1 MPTQEESLNADIAHA
16 RRLVNEGRLARE
28 SFIDQAMRNDMMFTG
43 RIQQEDIPARGHS
56 YLLIN
61 KTGQAIITHAQIML
75 ESRPR
80 RMVTA
85 RETRIEPEYWLTRR
99 ALRTVQKA
107 MADLAIPA
115 AEEGGEDDLGLIP
128 EDELVQQPTT
138 ETEGFDFALLDEPG
152 RSDQHAFRVSEAFFQ
167 RVSALTQPGAVS
179 DPRTGQPAAPL
190 LRAGRDIFTL
200 DDTMTAKIVN
210 NNLDIAWDIDDRDA
224 WLTDNVVNTKKFGM
238 QGSMYAYDKDEQRG
252 RCFDVHIKNLFL
264 PKTCTGI
271 RDAEFVIVRE
281 FVSKEEAKERW
292 PEADAEIEKMSGE
305 NTTGGTLDAPWVGV
319 EFDRKMIW
327 VWHVW
332 QRNYRYPMSPDDALA
347 MGRVVLKR
355 VPTGALKP
363 DGQQEMKSVYLLTDE
378 EFNVTDEEVTPE
390 DKKWPKRRGI
400 RQQQFLGTDLQV
412 RVDDGECPYWDIP
425 VVLNRNIPL
434 SYQPFG
440 QGEPERLWFIQKMI
454 DKLAS
459 IIIDH
464 LTYFRSPQQIYP
476 ISVYKRLKGVNML
489 HSYPGRDAV
498 LDDATFDRY
507 TEFFQSG
514 RGFNVE
520 VPSITTSGYVDLWQL
535 AMQIHDQL
543 SNNAPVLQGESPGA
557 NASGKKVQ
565 LLQQSARGVIAFGSA
580 QLEQMLRNLT
590 RLEIDAMRK
599 WMPLRMWER
608 MNDSVPPE
616 ILEAARIR
624 SRKMDFDLKIEVV
637 SGSGQLREQ
646 KKVEAINE
654 VSAGLRSPQS
664 YRRVAEIEEEDP
676 DWQPAV
682 PQQGLASAA
691 SAA

>member
-1 MPTQEESLNADIAHA
+1 MVAKAEDRLNEDIAHA
-16 RRLVNEGRLARE
+16 RRLMNEGRLARE

-85 RETRIEPEYWLTRR
+85 RETRIEPEYWMTRR
-99 ALRTVQKA
+99 ALRTLQKA
-107 MADLAIPA
+107 MAIEVVDSV
-115 AEEGGEDDLGLIP
+115 EEGIDDDMGLIP
-128 EDELVQQPTT
+128 PEEKVQKPVS
-138 ETEGFDFALLDEPG
+138 ETEGFDFALLDKPE
-152 RSDQHAFRVSEAFFQ
+152 RSEQNAFRVSEGFFNRAMQ
-167 RVSALTQPGAVS
+167 FAQPGAVT
-179 DPRTGQPAAPL
+179 DPMTGEPAAPL
-190 LRAGRDIFTL
+190 LVAGRDIFTL
-200 DDTMTAKIVN
+200 DDSLTAKIIN
-210 NNLDIAWDIDDRDA
+210 NNLDISWDQDDRDV

-238 QGSMYAYDKDEQRG
+238 QPALYAYDREEQKG
-252 RCFDVHIKNLFL
+252 RVFDVHIKNLFL

-271 RDAEFVIVRE
+271 KDAEFVIVRE
-281 FVSKEEAKERW
+281 FVSKDEARERW
-292 PEADAEIEKMSGE
+292 PDATKEIDEIGNEQS
-305 NTTGGTLDAPWVGV
+305 TGGAEDAPWVGV
-319 EFDRKMIW
+319 EFDRNMIW

-332 QRNYRYPMSPDDALA
+332 TRNHRYPMSPDDALA

-355 VPTGALKP
+355 RPKA
-363 DGQQEMKSVYLLTDE
+363 DGTNESYYCLTDE
-378 EFNVTDEEVTPE
+378 DFNVTDTEVEPGG
-390 DKKWPKRRGI
+390 KNWPTRRGI
-400 RQQQFLGTDLQV
+400 RQQQFIGTQMQV

-498 LDDATFDRY
+498 LDDTTFEKY
-507 TEFFQSG
+507 SEFFQSG

-520 VPSITTSGYVDLWQL
+520 VPSITTSGYVDLWRL
-535 AMQIHDQL
+535 AMDIHDQL
-543 SNNAPVLQGESPGA
+543 SNNAPVLQGTSPGA
-557 NASGKKVQ
+557 NSSGKKVE

-580 QLEQMLRNLT
+580 NLEQMLKSLT
-590 RLEIDAMRK
+590 RLEVDAMRK

-624 SRKMDFDLKIEVV
+624 SRKMEFDLKIEVI
-637 SGSGQLREQ
+637 SGAGQLREQ
-646 KKVEAINE
+646 RKAKAIAE
-654 VSAGLRSPQS
+654 VQAGLRSPQS
-664 YRRVAEIEEEDP
+664 YRKVAEIDDEDP

-682 PQQGLASAA
+682 PQEGLASGMA
-691 SAA
+691 SA